1 MQQSEGSTKFSVNG
15 TPGNVLIN
23 TKTGKYEVVSG
34 AQPEANFAAAIERL
48 LK

>member
-1 MQQSEGSTKFSVNG
+1 MSEGSSKFGVNG